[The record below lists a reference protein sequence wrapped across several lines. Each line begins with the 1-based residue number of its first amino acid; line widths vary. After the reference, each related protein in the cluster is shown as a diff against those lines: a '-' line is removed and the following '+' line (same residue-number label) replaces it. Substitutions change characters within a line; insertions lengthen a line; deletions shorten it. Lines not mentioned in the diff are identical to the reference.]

1 MVLMIL
7 NILNVLKK
15 TDLVNNVK
23 VNNNKNIYYEYK
35 YDNSKY
41 HNSNE
46 SVIKN
51 QIRGSVGGAVDVDEF
66 PT

>member
-46 SVIKN
+46 SVIKK
-51 QIRGSVGGAVDVDEF
+51 
-66 PT
+66 TKY